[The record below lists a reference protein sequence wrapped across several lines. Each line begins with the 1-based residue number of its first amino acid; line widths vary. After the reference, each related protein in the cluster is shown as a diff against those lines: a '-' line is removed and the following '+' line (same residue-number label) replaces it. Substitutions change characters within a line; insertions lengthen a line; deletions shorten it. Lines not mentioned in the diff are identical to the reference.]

1 MATDQATGFQVGA
14 DINPFEASM
23 RRMVEA
29 ARGGQSDVSSA
40 LGQLVGLR
48 TLFIG
53 IGSAIGAIK
62 FAEFVTST
70 LEAAGGLK
78 DLSQKTGM
86 TVESLSGM
94 QSIAK
99 LSSTSLDTIASASNK
114 LALALSGASEDSKG
128 ASAAIE
134 ALGIDFK
141 TFSALS
147 PEERLLATSKA
158 MNEFKDGSDKSAAAM
173 ALFGKAG
180 AEMLPFLNDLAE
192 AGKLNYRV
200 TTEQANAADNFGDNM
215 VRLNANTGAWQKTLV
230 YGLAPAL
237 SDLSDALVDVFQQ
250 AGGLKDQIG
259 RLSEEGKLEL
269 WARQTTTLLTYLSD
283 AISVVVSVVGTAIL
297 AIGTPIM
304 QLIRIT
310 YGLFDALSKL
320 LTLNFSGFVDAIS
333 NAFSEASSIGRK
345 NYEDLVSL
353 WSGPTLGQ
361 RVRASLAKPKDEV
374 KPSEPKKDLDFKN
387 VSSKG
392 PKEPSQMPVYE
403 AELAKKIELFEK
415 ATQAE
420 GTLRQFSKAE
430 EAAYWKDVSTRAG
443 LSIEDKARAEK
454 KWRDIERTLRTDS
467 FTVDMADIEQRKQAA
482 QNNFG
487 ERIRLAEQAHA
498 KTVAMYGAESKEAA
512 ATYGKI
518 LEEKRKLVQQQIQL
532 DNIAA
537 GIKRDKALADIES
550 ERQDADYQLNMGLIT
565 KQQLLVQEMQFQER
579 MKAIKLQAL
588 QESLALVDP
597 EKDPVKKA
605 EIDAQIEQLETQ
617 HQLRIKA
624 IKHQAMATEAGP
636 MQNVFGAMESS
647 FSDAVT
653 GMIARGET
661 LRQSLSNI
669 FKNIYTVF
677 VQEMVSKKLAMATMA
692 VIKESALY
700 KTLAG
705 AQVAAQGT
713 ASTAVVGIKAGEA
726 TAVVGA
732 NAVEASSGAAAAV
745 APTPFIGPALAVAAA
760 LAMMSFVMGMGNK
773 GGGGTTTTTTR
784 IPSAS
789 GGFDIPRGLNPMTQL
804 HEEEMVLPARIA
816 NPLRD
821 SLSQGAADGQGSA
834 PGGTVVIQTTGGD
847 FIHKRDLAKLLTT
860 MRRDFRI
867 VA

>member
-1 MATDQATGFQVGA
+1 MTDQTTGFQVAA
-14 DINPFEASM
+14 DINSFEASM
-23 RRMVEA
+23 RRLVDS
-29 ARGGQSDVSSA
+29 ARDGQAGVA
-40 LGQLVGLR
+40 GAFGQLEGIR
-48 TLFIG
+48 NLFLG
-53 IGSAIGAIK
+53 IGAAIGAIK
-62 FAEFVTST
+62 FAEFVTGT

-99 LSSTSLDTIASASNK
+99 LSGTSLDTIAGASNK
-114 LALALSGASEDSKG
+114 LAFSLSSATEESKG

-141 TFSALS
+141 TFNALS
-147 PEERLLATSKA
+147 PEDRLLAVSKA
-158 MNEFKDGSDKSAAAM
+158 MSEFKDGTGKSAVAM

-192 AGKLNYRV
+192 AGQLNYKV
-200 TTEQANAADNFGDNM
+200 TTEQANAADNFGDNL
-215 VRLNANTGAWQKTLV
+215 VKLSANTSAWQKTLV

-237 SDLSDALVDVFQQ
+237 SDLSTALVDVFQQ

-269 WARQTTTLLTYLSD
+269 WARQATILVTYLSD
-283 AISVVVSVVGTAIL
+283 AISLVVNVVGTAIL
-297 AIGTPIM
+297 AIGTPMM

-333 NAFSEASSIGRK
+333 NAFSEASIIGRK

-361 RVRASLAKPKDEV
+361 RVRASLAKPKDESDSV
-374 KPSEPKKDLDFKN
+374 TPKKDLNGFEN
-387 VSSKG
+387 VSGKG
-392 PKEPSQMPVYE
+392 AKEPSQMPVYE

-415 ATQAE
+415 AAQAE

-430 EAAYWKDVSTRAG
+430 EAAYWKEVSTRVG
-443 LSIEDKARAEK
+443 LSVEDKARAEK
-454 KWRDIERTLRTDS
+454 KWRDLERTLRTDS
-467 FTVDMADIEQRKQAA
+467 FAVEMADIEQRKQAA
-482 QNNFG
+482 QNNFS

-532 DNIAA
+532 DNIAS
-537 GIKRDKALADIES
+537 GIRRDKALADIES
-550 ERQDADYQLNMGLIT
+550 DRQDADYQLNMGLIT
-565 KQQLLVQEMQFQER
+565 KQQLLLQEMQFQEQ
-579 MKAIKLQAL
+579 MKAIKKQAL
-588 QESLALVDP
+588 QESLALINP
-597 EKDPVKKA
+597 KEDPVKAA
-605 EIDAQIEQLETQ
+605 EIKAQIEQLETQ
-617 HQLRIKA
+617 HQLRIGA
-624 IKHQAMATEAGP
+624 IKRQVMAADAGP

-653 GMIARGET
+653 GMITKGET
-661 LRQSLSNI
+661 LRQSLANI
-669 FKNIYTVF
+669 FKNVYTVF
-677 VQEMVSKKLAMATMA
+677 VQEMVSKPLAMAAMR
-692 VIKESALY
+692 VIRESMLY

-705 AQVAAQGT
+705 AQVASQGA
-713 ASTAVVGIKAGEA
+713 ASGAVVGIKAGEA
-726 TAVVGA
+726 GAVVA
-732 NAVEASSGAAAAV
+732 SNAAEASSGAAAAV

-760 LAMMSFVMGMGNK
+760 LAMMSFVMGMK
-773 GGGGTTTTTTR
+773 GGSGASTTTR

-789 GGFDIPRGLNPMTQL
+789 RGFDIPRGLNPMTQL
-804 HEEEMVLPARIA
+804 HEEEMVLPAHIA

-821 SLSQGAADGQGSA
+821 SLAQGATDGQGGGQ
-834 PGGTVVIQTTGGD
+834 GGTVVIHTTGGD
-847 FIHKRDLAKLLTT
+847 FIHKRDLAKVLTA
-860 MRRDFRI
+860 MKRDFKF
-867 VA
+867 A

>member
-23 RRMVEA
+23 RRLVDA
-29 ARGGQSDVSSA
+29 ARDGQTGVA
-40 LGQLVGLR
+40 GAFGQLAGLR
-48 TLFIG
+48 NLFLG
-53 IGSAIGAIK
+53 IGAAIGAVK
-62 FAEFVTST
+62 FAEFVTGT
-70 LEAAGGLK
+70 LEAAGALK

-86 TVESLSGM
+86 TVESLSGIE
-94 QSIAK
+94 SIGK
-99 LSSTSLDTIASASNK
+99 LSGTSLDAVASASNK
-114 LALALSGASEDSKG
+114 LSSALFGATNGSNDA
-128 ASAAIE
+128 ASAINT
-134 ALGIDFK
+134 LGINFQEFK
-141 TFSALS
+141 KLS
-147 PEERLLATSKA
+147 PEDRILAIAKA
-158 MNEFKDGSDKSAAAM
+158 MNEFEDGSNKTAIAM
-173 ALFGKAG
+173 ALFGKKG
-180 AEMLPFLNDLAE
+180 AELLPFLNDLAE
-192 AGKLNYRV
+192 AGKISAKV
-200 TTEQANAADNFGDNM
+200 TTEQANAADNFGDDL
-215 VRLNANTGAWQKTLV
+215 VRLQANSDAWKKTLV
-230 YGLAPAL
+230 YGMAPAL
-237 SDLSDALVDVFQQ
+237 AQATSAMVEVFKQS
-250 AGGLKDQIG
+250 GGLKEQIA
-259 RLSEEGKLEL
+259 KLTEDGSIQR
-269 WARQTTTLLTYLSD
+269 WTKAGVTFLTYLVD
-283 AISVVVSVVGTAIL
+283 AVAVVAKAFGTLIEAVGTPLLQLTSLL
-297 AIGTPIM
+297 A
-304 QLIRIT
+304 
-310 YGLFDALSKL
+310 GLYSGMSKAM
-320 LTLNFSGFVDAIS
+320 TGDFSGGA
-333 NAFSEASSIGRK
+333 E
-345 NYEDLVSL
+345 SL
-353 WSGPTLGQ
+353 KAGFYKALKYGEQFKADMVEMWSGDTLGQ
-361 RVRASLAKPKDEV
+361 KLRAAMNNGEEVRVKKPKPPADET
-374 KPSEPKKDLDFKN
+374 SG
-387 VSSKG
+387 KG
-392 PKEPSQMPVYE
+392 SKEPSQMPVYE

-415 ATQAE
+415 AAQAE

-430 EAAYWKDVSTRAG
+430 EAAYWKEVSTLAG
-443 LSIEDKARAEK
+443 LSTEDKARAEK

-487 ERIRLAEQAHA
+487 ERIRLAEQSHE

-550 ERQDADYQLNMGLIT
+550 ERQDADYQFNMGLIT

-773 GGGGTTTTTTR
+773 GGGSTTTTTR